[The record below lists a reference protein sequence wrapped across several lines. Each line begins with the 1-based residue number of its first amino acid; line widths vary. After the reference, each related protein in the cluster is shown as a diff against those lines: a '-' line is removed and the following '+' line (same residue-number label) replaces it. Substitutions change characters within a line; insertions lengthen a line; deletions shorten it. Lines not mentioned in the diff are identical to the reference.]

1 MSRPKNVL
9 VVNGNLVLSLSP
21 GKLKEFVALRAAGTT
36 LPVTFGKEV
45 GTILADVT
53 ALDTAS
59 ATDLLATLTATELTA
74 NEVVE
79 PDEVIP
85 GVVVTQVA
93 PPANAV
99 DAEITF

>member
-59 ATDLLATLTATELTA
+59 ATDLLATLTATEA
-74 NEVVE
+74 AEAVE

-93 PPANAV
+93 PPANVV